1 MFTETNN
8 LSHRHLW
15 ALVATLG
22 LVTGC
27 EDTKPK
33 SLEDC
38 LIQGLKG
45 VTSDQAAKTIT
56 YACTQKFPKP
66 EKAAMA
72 LDYTA
77 LAKLKAE
84 FRPIGGTMLDG
95 SLYNG
100 NQDLQLSTVNVSVRV
115 STNGPGSPEVWSQE
129 YKIDL
134 YCPPQKSAYTTIHL
148 GRQIGNHKVEYYIV
162 SATGSRE

>member
-1 MFTETNN
+1 MN
-8 LSHRHLW
+8 LPHRHLC
-15 ALVATLG
+15 ALVATLV

-27 EDTKPK
+27 EDPKPK

-56 YACTQKFPKP
+56 FACTQNFPKP
-66 EKAAMA
+66 EKATIA
-72 LDYTA
+72 LSSTA
-77 LAKLKAE
+77 LAKLKPE
-84 FRPIGGTMLDG
+84 FKQLGGTMLDG

-100 NQDLQLSTVNVSVRV
+100 NQDLQLSTVNVVVRV
-115 STNGPGSPEVWSQE
+115 SANGPGTPEVWSQE
-129 YKIDL
+129 YKLDL
-134 YCPPQKSAYTTIHL
+134 YCPPQQSAYTTIHL
-148 GRQIGNHKVEYYIV
+148 GRQIGNHKVEYYVV